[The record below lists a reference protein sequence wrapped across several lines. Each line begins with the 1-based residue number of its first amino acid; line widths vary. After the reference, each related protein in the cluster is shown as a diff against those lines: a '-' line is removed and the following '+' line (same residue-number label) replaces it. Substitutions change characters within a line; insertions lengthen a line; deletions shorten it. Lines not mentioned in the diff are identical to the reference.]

1 MKVVLNPKYEN
12 LRPWIE
18 QLPEHFEKEGRI
30 IYNARNQIR
39 IMRASDGSE
48 VCVKRFHAPRF
59 LNRLIYSYWRAPK
72 AMRAYENALRLK
84 SAGIG
89 TPEPI
94 AYILNIKN
102 GLLEG
107 SYLICQKSVLT
118 RNFYEFRHHSL
129 NGYEYIVSAFAR
141 FTAFMHEQGI
151 LHKDY
156 SPGNILFD
164 LDEKGQPMFELVD
177 INRMVFGHPVNM
189 ATACHNFCR
198 LWGREDF
205 FILLAQEY
213 AKSRGFDEGRCIQLT
228 IRYWKR
234 FWRFRR

>member
-1 MKVVLNPKYEN
+1 MKVVLNPKYIH

-18 QLPEHFEKEGRI
+18 QLPEHFEKEGKI

-164 LDEKGQPMFELVD
+164 LDEQGQPMFELVD
-177 INRMVFGHPVNM
+177 INRMVFGPPVNM

-213 AKSRGFDEGRCIQLT
+213 AKVRGFDERQCIQLT

-234 FWRFRR
+234 FWMFRK